1 MRAAL
6 RLLLLAVMLLAPM
19 GRIGMA
25 QAMAGHCAET
35 PSAAPAHHN
44 GGHQQPA
51 PRDNKSQAAIDCMIA
66 CAAMAP
72 APAPSVV
79 PQARATAAPDTP
91 LPASLTGIRPEAAT
105 PPPRRT

>member
-25 QAMAGHCAET
+25 EAMAGHCADA
-35 PSAAPAHHN
+35 PVAAPAHLG
-44 GGHQQPA
+44 GGHQQPS
-51 PRDNKSQAAIDCMIA
+51 PRDDTGQAAIDCMIA
-66 CAAMAP
+66 CATMAP
-72 APAPSVV
+72 APAPEIA
-79 PQARATAAPDTP
+79 PQARAIAVPDTP

-105 PPPRRT
+105 PPPRIA

>member
-25 QAMAGHCAET
+25 EAMAAHCADV
-35 PSAAPAHHN
+35 PAAAASHH
-44 GGHQQPA
+44 GGHHQPA
-51 PRDNKSQAAIDCMIA
+51 PAEDKSGTAIDCMIA

-72 APAPSVV
+72 APAPSVA
-79 PQARATAAPDTP
+79 PAPRATPRPAAP
-91 LPASLTGIRPEAAT
+91 LPASLTGIRPDAAT
-105 PPPRRT
+105 PPPRHA